1 MSRVS
6 EAPAAFP
13 MSSDDPS
20 TSENDASVSASERS
34 RDHAVAP
41 GNVRLVVFDF
51 DLTVLRIH
59 SWGERVRPEDV
70 EHRDL
75 DEDVADLAFFRA
87 FVLALENAG
96 VRVAIASFGQYE
108 VIQKYMD
115 LTFGRGQTVFGR
127 KNVSTPSAV
136 GFRDGSSVPGG
147 KVPQLCALVE
157 DALFDGQEK
166 ASLDAGVWQAAVQD
180 VAFFDDDE
188 QNVRGAERAGFRR
201 AALVDRDV
209 GFTRESWEGGLSEA
223 VGMDGFEVPEL
234 TPAGARGA
242 GRPASS

>member
-1 MSRVS
+1 MSRVADES
-6 EAPAAFP
+6 PASPA
-13 MSSDDPS
+13 SSDDPS
-20 TSENDASVSASERS
+20 TSEADASASEGTREDAS
-34 RDHAVAP
+34 AL

-51 DLTVLRIH
+51 DLTILRIH

-75 DEDVADLAFFRA
+75 DRDVADLAFFRA
-87 FVLALENAG
+87 FVLALRDAG
-96 VRVAIASFGQYE
+96 VQVAIASFGQYE
-108 VIQKYMD
+108 VIQRYMD
-115 LTFGRGQTVFGR
+115 RAFGDGQTVFGR
-127 KNVSTPSAV
+127 GNVSTPSAV

-201 AALVDRDV
+201 ATLVDRDV
-209 GFTRESWEGGLSEA
+209 GFTRESWEGRLGEA
-223 VGMDGFEVPEL
+223 VGMRGLDVPGFRSGSL
-234 TPAGARGA
+234 TG
-242 GRPASS
+242 S

>member
-1 MSRVS
+1 MRRVGMSRVS

-75 DEDVADLAFFRA
+75 NADVADLAFFRA
-87 FVLALENAG
+87 FVLALVNAG

-115 LTFGRGQTVFGR
+115 LTFGDGQTVFSR

-136 GFRDGSSVPGG
+136 GFRDGTSVPGG

-157 DALFDGQEK
+157 DVLFGGTEK
-166 ASLDAGVWQAAVQD
+166 AKLDEEIWRAAART

-188 QNVRGAERAGFRR
+188 QNVLGAKRGGFRN
-201 AALVDRDV
+201 AALVERDV
-209 GFTRESWEGGLSEA
+209 GFTRKSWEGGLSEA
-223 VGMDGFEVPEL
+223 VGMGEFEVPEFIS
-234 TPAGARGA
+234 A
-242 GRPASS
+242 